1 MDVNMVLTIPVE
13 FRAPTEDITEL
24 ALGAECA
31 MVEKP
36 ENPGTNMKPLF
47 IWGDLDGMSIGHMHI
62 DGGDPTK
69 EKWII
74 CKELMVGS
82 KTMPPYFFV
91 VDMKEC

>member
-47 IWGDLDGMSIGHMHI
+47 I
-62 DGGDPTK
+62 
-69 EKWII
+69 
-74 CKELMVGS
+74 
-82 KTMPPYFFV
+82 
-91 VDMKEC
+91 